1 MHFSSLAAVAALVTA
16 TVAAP
21 TNVQRH
27 VLHEKREESAQW
39 VKRDR
44 VHSDV
49 KLPIRIGMTQTN
61 LDKGHDLLMEVYVYS
76 KSPSAGRDC

>member
-1 MHFSSLAAVAALVTA
+1 MHFSSLAAVAALLTA

-61 LDKGHDLLMEVYVYS
+61 LDKGHDLLMEVCVYL
-76 KSPSAGRDC
+76 KLTLVKKDC